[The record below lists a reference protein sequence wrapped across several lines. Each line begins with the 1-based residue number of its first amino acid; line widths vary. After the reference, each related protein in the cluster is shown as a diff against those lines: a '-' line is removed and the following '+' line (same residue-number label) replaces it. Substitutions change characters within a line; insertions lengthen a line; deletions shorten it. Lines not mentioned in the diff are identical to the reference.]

1 MADTGRIVTLI
12 KALAKVDAETIES
25 SVDSWLDDHP
35 EATTTVEDGSI
46 TAAKLNDDLVATVAE
61 IKSYTGL

>member
-1 MADTGRIVTLI
+1 MADTGKIVALI
-12 KALAKVDAETIES
+12 KALATVDPEAIEE

-61 IKSYTGL
+61 TKSYTGL